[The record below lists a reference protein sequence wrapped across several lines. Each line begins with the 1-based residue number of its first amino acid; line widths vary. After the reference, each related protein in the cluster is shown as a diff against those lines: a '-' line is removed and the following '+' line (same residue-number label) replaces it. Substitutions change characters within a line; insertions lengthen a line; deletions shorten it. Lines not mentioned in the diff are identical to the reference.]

1 MIAVVGRW
9 SVSFVDDDDVV
20 IVQGQRVMTYPH
32 GTEEE
37 TVAERAIA

>member
-9 SVSFVDDDDVV
+9 SVSFVDDDDV

-37 TVAERAIA
+37 TVAGRAIA